1 VTEVAIVG
9 IGIHPFG
16 RTDGVSGRDQGA
28 SAARAALADAGIGW
42 DQVQCAF
49 GGSDAAGNA
58 DAIVNDLGLTG
69 IEFVNVVNGC
79 ATGGSALTM
88 ADRAIRSGA
97 YDVSM
102 AIGFDKHP
110 PGAFNASPAQY
121 GLDQWYGDI
130 GLMVTTQFFGVK
142 IQRYLHDH
150 DIDP

>member
-1 VTEVAIVG
+1 
-9 IGIHPFG
+9 
-16 RTDGVSGRDQGA
+16 
-28 SAARAALADAGIGW
+28 
-42 DQVQCAF
+42 
-49 GGSDAAGNA
+49 
-58 DAIVNDLGLTG
+58 
-69 IEFVNVVNGC
+69 
-79 ATGGSALTM
+79 M

-121 GLDQWYGDI
+121 GLDEWYGDI

-150 DIDP
+150 DIDPDGARPRWRPRRSATGRSTPTPGAARRCRPRPSPHRPWSATR